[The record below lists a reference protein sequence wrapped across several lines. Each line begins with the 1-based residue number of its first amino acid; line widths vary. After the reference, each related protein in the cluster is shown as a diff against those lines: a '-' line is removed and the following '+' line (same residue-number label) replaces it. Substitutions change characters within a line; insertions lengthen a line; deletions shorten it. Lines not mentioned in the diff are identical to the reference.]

1 MLPFVN
7 AIVIPLHLYLP
18 RANLHHTL
26 LDYCKYLMVLSYLW
40 QMVHTRATKEST
52 LDISEGSMGHG
63 HGRGQASRDNALP
76 PPPCPPISLEQLLV
90 T

>member
-18 RANLHHTL
+18 HANLHHTL

-52 LDISEGSMGHG
+52 LRH
-63 HGRGQASRDNALP
+63 P
-76 PPPCPPISLEQLLV
+76 
-90 T
+90 